1 MVKGVLCQKIMKI
14 DLTVFEGSSAFYLSE
29 GFIIGRASYCEEF
42 ILMLF
47 IFDVFY
53 QGIRPP
59 GDKLRSQL
67 TEAGG
72 CKTSLQPEDEAHL
85 RPPVVME
92 AASLVK

>member
-1 MVKGVLCQKIMKI
+1 M
-14 DLTVFEGSSAFYLSE
+14 GSSAFYLSE

-72 CKTSLQPEDEAHL
+72 CKTSLQPE
-85 RPPVVME
+85 PT
-92 AASLVK
+92 ASCSYGSCISCKINIYCSKNRL

>member
-1 MVKGVLCQKIMKI
+1 MTMR
-14 DLTVFEGSSAFYLSE
+14 FRGSSAFYLSE

-85 RPPVVME
+85 TTSCQGEILR
-92 AASLVK
+92 ATN

>member
-1 MVKGVLCQKIMKI
+1 
-14 DLTVFEGSSAFYLSE
+14 
-29 GFIIGRASYCEEF
+29 
-42 ILMLF
+42 MLF

>member
-1 MVKGVLCQKIMKI
+1 MFILDMIRGMIC
-14 DLTVFEGSSAFYLSE
+14 SSAFYTSE